1 MSIVCAGYGA
11 VLPPVSGSIVRLQ
24 TAAWAFGIN
33 VLAGLIDIA
42 SKLGSHNL
50 YLIVVQKQRG
60 LIKKG
65 MREETLLKVGHTIV
79 HKVIDPDWKRKSHF
93 NGSRY
98 LDHPTSRLCKIIAV
112 IIGW

>member
-1 MSIVCAGYGA
+1 MEQFCHLLAGQ
-11 VLPPVSGSIVRLQ
+11 IVRLQ

-60 LIKKG
+60 
-65 MREETLLKVGHTIV
+65 T
-79 HKVIDPDWKRKSHF
+79 D
-93 NGSRY
+93 
-98 LDHPTSRLCKIIAV
+98 
-112 IIGW
+112 